1 MVVMTMKVAQPKVRT
16 GWAVRNRTGQV
27 VVIYEGREALGAAK
41 EWAEARGYAVEAVA
55 LD

>member
-1 MVVMTMKVAQPKVRT
+1 MATATKVRS

-27 VVIYEGREALGAAK
+27 VVIFDGSRAKSAAE
-41 EWAEARGYAVEAVA
+41 EWAELRGYQIESVV

>member
-1 MVVMTMKVAQPKVRT
+1 MATTMKSMQSKVRT

-27 VVIYEGREALGAAK
+27 VVIYEGQDALAAAK
-41 EWAEARGYAVEAVA
+41 EWAESRGFAVEAVT